1 MSAHGNQEPDQY
13 SFEEMVE
20 RLRRGHGSDPSP
32 EDGEL
37 VTRADGTQAIRVRR
51 RKRRSHQPHKEQRL
65 KKRRM
70 LMIQLSAALILV
82 LLFVLGFGIALL
94 YANSGFFRKGLT
106 EKIAATTG
114 AKVRL
119 EQFRVNPRGANA
131 ALIELEWPQSEAM
144 KKILARDLNAKV
156 APQSFLGGR
165 MSGEEVVAR
174 EAIVWLGM
182 PEASSENATKDSP
195 APSIHFARLAANEGQ
210 VLYGDPSLPIFKLH
224 KTELSYMPRS
234 LDAVSMDD
242 IANDGF
248 EDFSK
253 EGKSLSESFANRGK
267 LEGRSQHFS
276 GAGSVPRLLV
286 NRGELAIRDWPKLQ
300 VDRGQ
305 LQFVD
310 GMVEVLGLRVRS
322 NKNTRGMMEFSGK
335 VDSHAVDQAAKLSVL
350 VGDYPFDELIG
361 PELGKIFSGTIES
374 DPMAPSE
381 LLLGVGK
388 DSMATMSLSF
398 RCAPNASLAL
408 HGLPF
413 LKILSNILDDSWY
426 EHPVFTGD
434 AIGTL
439 RRDGAAVAITDL
451 NLLGRDRMA
460 VRGRIR
466 YGRERAYDGVL
477 EIGIDP
483 TVIKASGSRRM
494 DLIFGP
500 PVGNFRW
507 VSIKVG
513 GTAAFPTDNFE
524 AQFDAAGRVEAEE
537 NPAGKVPSFDE
548 LTRPE

>member
-106 EKIAATTG
+106 EKITATTG

-182 PEASSENATKDSP
+182 PEASFQSATKDSP
-195 APSIHFARLAANEGQ
+195 APSIHFLRLAANEGQ

-248 EDFSK
+248 EDFFK
-253 EGKSLSESFANRGK
+253 EGKSLPESFANRGK

-286 NRGELAIRDWPKLQ
+286 NHGELAIRDWPKLQ

-322 NKNTRGMMEFSGK
+322 NKNTRSMMEFSGK

-439 RRDGAAVAITDL
+439 RRDGAAVGITDL

-477 EIGIDP
+477 EIGIAP

-537 NPAGKVPSFDE
+537 NPAGKVPSFEE

>member
-165 MSGEEVVAR
+165 ISGEEVVAR
-174 EAIVWLGM
+174 EAIVWLGK
-182 PEASSENATKDSP
+182 PEASSQSATKDLP
-195 APSIHFARLAANEGQ
+195 APLIHFSRLAANEGQ

-234 LDAVSMDD
+234 LNAVSMDD

-253 EGKSLSESFANRGK
+253 EGKSLSE
-267 LEGRSQHFS
+267 
-276 GAGSVPRLLV
+276 
-286 NRGELAIRDWPKLQ
+286 
-300 VDRGQ
+300 
-305 LQFVD
+305 
-310 GMVEVLGLRVRS
+310 
-322 NKNTRGMMEFSGK
+322 
-335 VDSHAVDQAAKLSVL
+335 
-350 VGDYPFDELIG
+350 
-361 PELGKIFSGTIES
+361 
-374 DPMAPSE
+374 
-381 LLLGVGK
+381 
-388 DSMATMSLSF
+388 
-398 RCAPNASLAL
+398 
-408 HGLPF
+408 
-413 LKILSNILDDSWY
+413 
-426 EHPVFTGD
+426 
-434 AIGTL
+434 
-439 RRDGAAVAITDL
+439 
-451 NLLGRDRMA
+451 
-460 VRGRIR
+460 
-466 YGRERAYDGVL
+466 
-477 EIGIDP
+477 
-483 TVIKASGSRRM
+483 
-494 DLIFGP
+494 
-500 PVGNFRW
+500 
-507 VSIKVG
+507 
-513 GTAAFPTDNFE
+513 
-524 AQFDAAGRVEAEE
+524 
-537 NPAGKVPSFDE
+537 
-548 LTRPE
+548 